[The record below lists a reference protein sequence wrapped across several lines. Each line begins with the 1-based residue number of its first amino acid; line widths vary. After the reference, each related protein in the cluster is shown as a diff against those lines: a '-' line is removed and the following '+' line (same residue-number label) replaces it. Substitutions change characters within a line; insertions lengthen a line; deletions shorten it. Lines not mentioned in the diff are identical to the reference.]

1 MATNSFTLGR
11 NCQVVVM
18 GPQGRVDLTHVTSFE
33 SRQLTNPVRIARMD
47 GTQLGVDVP
56 KGWEGSFEVE
66 RGSSSVDDMIATF
79 EANYFSKGA
88 MPTGTLYQY
97 VTEVDGS
104 TSTYQF
110 DGAVFKLA
118 NAGTWKGDQSVKQK
132 LEFFATTRRRV

>member
-1 MATNSFTLGR
+1 
-11 NCQVVVM
+11 M

>member
-18 GPQGRVDLTHVTSFE
+18 GPQGRVDLTHVTAFE

-47 GTQLGVDVP
+47 GTQLGADVP

-66 RGSSSVDDMIATF
+66 RGSSSVDDMIAAF
-79 EANYFSKGA
+79 EANYYSTGA

-118 NAGTWKGDQSVKQK
+118 NAGAWKGDQSVKQK
-132 LEFFATTRRRV
+132 LEFFATTRQRV

>member
-1 MATNSFTLGR
+1 MANNSFALGR

-33 SRQLTNPVRIARMD
+33 SRQLTNPIRIARMD
-47 GTQLGVDVP
+47 GTQLGFDVP

-66 RGSSSVDDMIATF
+66 RGSSAADDMIATF
-79 EANYFSKGA
+79 EANYLAKGT

-110 DGAVFKLA
+110 DGVVFKLSS
-118 NAGTWKGDQSVKQK
+118 AGVWKGDQSVKQK

>member
-1 MATNSFTLGR
+1 MASNGFTLGR
-11 NCQVVVM
+11 NCQVVVI
-18 GPQGRVDLTHVTSFE
+18 GPQGRVDFTHVTAFE
-33 SRQLTNPVRIARMD
+33 SKQLTNPVRIARMD
-47 GTQLGVDVP
+47 GTQLGADIP

-79 EANYFSKGA
+79 EANYFAAGSL
-88 MPTGTLYQY
+88 PTGTLYQY

-110 DGAVFKLA
+110 DGSVFKLT

-132 LEFFATTRRRV
+132 LEFFATTRTRV

>member
-1 MATNSFTLGR
+1 MANNSFTLGR

-18 GPQGRVDLTHVTSFE
+18 GPQGRVDFTHVTSFE
-33 SRQLTNPVRIARMD
+33 SRQLTNPVRVARMD

-56 KGWEGSFEVE
+56 KGWDGSFEVE
-66 RGSSSVDDMIATF
+66 RGTSSVDDMIATF
-79 EANYFSKGA
+79 EANYYATGA

-104 TSTYQF
+104 VSTYQF
-110 DGAVFKLA
+110 DGAVFKLSS
-118 NAGTWKGDQSVKQK
+118 AGAWKGDQSVKQK

>member
-18 GPQGRVDLTHVTSFE
+18 GPQGRVDLTHVTLFE

-66 RGSSSVDDMIATF
+66 RGSSSVDDMIAAF
-79 EANYFSKGA
+79 EANYFAKGA

-110 DGAVFKLA
+110 DGAVFKLT